1 MISMNNNNHFLKGV
15 FSITNGIKTIAKIL
29 RARIGLQVCSGFEAK
44 YSPKSNWS
52 NLTLMK
58 VQHAP
63 ALLASHTDRS
73 DPEIFALITAHSIN
87 GGMYK

>member
-1 MISMNNNNHFLKGV
+1 M
-15 FSITNGIKTIAKIL
+15 L
-29 RARIGLQVCSGFEAK
+29 RARIGLQICSGFEAK

-52 NLTLMK
+52 NLILMK

-63 ALLASHTDRS
+63 ALLASHIDRS
-73 DPEIFALITAHSIN
+73 DPEIFALIIAHSIN